1 MNRTMRVLSAVA
13 LIPLALT
20 AACGGG
26 DSSDSGSDG
35 AAAGT
40 VNYWLW
46 DANQQPAYE
55 KCATDFHTK
64 NPAIT
69 VKVTQK
75 GWDDYWTGIT
85 TGMVSGTAPDVF
97 TDHLAKFPEYMSKKQ
112 ILPIDDLVKK
122 DNIDTAIY
130 EDGLADLWVGNDG
143 KRYGL
148 PKDWDTIA
156 LFYNQT
162 LTDAAK
168 ITPEQM
174 NALVW
179 NPTDGGTYEK
189 AIAHLTVDK
198 NGKRGDEAGFDKNN
212 VKTYGLWMEGSGTG
226 YGQTQWSM
234 YTATNDWT
242 FTDKNPWGTKYN
254 YSDPK
259 FVETIKWWKGLADKG
274 YMPSFKAQKGVSWN
288 DALAAGK
295 VATATNGSWMIG
307 AVFGTKGIKPAV
319 APTPIGP
326 NGKRASM
333 FNGLSD
339 SIFAGTKNKT
349 ASWEWVKY
357 LGSAACQDVIAE
369 AAVVFPAIKTSV
381 GIAETNFEKKG
392 IDVSAFT
399 TQVKDKTTFLFPIT
413 DHAADVDA
421 VMQPAMDA
429 AMSGTVDAAKLTAA
443 NTQVNGLFTP

>member
-1 MNRTMRVLSAVA
+1 MNRKMRVLSGMA
-13 LIPLALT
+13 LIPFALT
-20 AACGGG
+20 ACGGG
-26 DSSDSGSDG
+26 SGDAGSGD

-69 VKVTQK
+69 VKITQK

-97 TDHLAKFPEYMSKKQ
+97 TDHLAKFPDYMNKKQ
-112 ILPIDDLVKK
+112 ILPLDDLIEQDKV
-122 DNIDTAIY
+122 DTTIY
-130 EDGLADLWVGNDG
+130 EDGLAELWVGSDG

-156 LFYNQT
+156 LFYNKDM
-162 LTDAAK
+162 TDAAGL
-168 ITPEQM
+168 TPEQM
-174 NALVW
+174 GSLVW

-189 AIAHLTVDK
+189 AIARLTIDK
-198 NGKRGDEAGFDKNN
+198 KGKRGDEPGFDKAN
-212 VKTYGLWMEGSGTG
+212 VKTYGLWMENSGRSS
-226 YGQTQWSM
+226 GQTQWSM
-234 YTATNDWT
+234 YTATNDWQ

-254 YSDPK
+254 YGDPK
-259 FVETIKWWKGLADKG
+259 FIETIKWWKSLADKG
-274 YMPSFKAQKGVSWN
+274 YMPSFKAQVGTAWN
-288 DALAAGK
+288 DQLAAGK
-295 VATATNGSWMIG
+295 VAMATNGSWMIG
-307 AVFGTKGIKPAV
+307 SVFGAKGITPAV

-339 SIFAGTKNKT
+339 SIYAGTKNKT

-357 LGSAACQDVIAE
+357 LASAACQDVV
-369 AAVVFPAIKTSV
+369 AASGVVFPAIKTSV
-381 GIAETNFEKKG
+381 PIAEATFKEKN

-399 TQVKDKTTFLFPIT
+399 IQVKEKTTFLFPIT
-413 DHAADVDA
+413 DHAADIEA
-421 VMQPAMDA
+421 VMQPVMDA
-429 AMSGTVDAAKLTAA
+429 AMTGTVDDAALVAA
-443 NTQVNGLFTP
+443 NEQVNSLFK

>member
-1 MNRTMRVLSAVA
+1 MNRKMRVLAGMA
-13 LIPLALT
+13 LLPLAIT
-20 AACGGG
+20 ACSGG
-26 DSSDSGSDG
+26 SSGSGSGD

-46 DANQQPAYE
+46 DSNQQPMYE
-55 KCATDFHTK
+55 QCAADFHTK

-69 VKVTQK
+69 VKITQK

-97 TDHLAKFPEYMSKKQ
+97 TDHLAKYPDYMSKKQ
-112 ILPIDDLVKK
+112 ILPLDDLIEK
-122 DNIDTAIY
+122 DKVDTTIY

-156 LFYNQT
+156 LFYNKK
-162 LTDAAK
+162 LTDAADL
-168 ITPEQM
+168 TPEQM
-174 NALVW
+174 GSLAW

-198 NGKRGDEAGFDKNN
+198 NGKRGDEPGFDKTK

-234 YTATNDWT
+234 YTASDDWK

-254 YSDPK
+254 YADPK

-274 YMPSFKAQKGVSWN
+274 YMPSFKAQKGAAWS
-288 DALAAGK
+288 DQLAAGH
-295 VATATNGSWMIG
+295 VAMATNGSWMIG
-307 AVFGTKGIKPAV
+307 PVFDAKGITPAV

-339 SIFAGTKNKT
+339 SIYAGTKNKT

-357 LGSAACQDVIAE
+357 LASPACQDVVAN
-369 AAVVFPAIKTSV
+369 AAVVFPAIKSATPT
-381 GIAETNFEKKG
+381 AEAKFKEKG

-399 TQVKDKTTFLFPIT
+399 VQVKDKTTFLYPIT
-413 DHAADVDA
+413 EHAADVEA

-429 AMSGTVDAAKLTAA
+429 AMTGTVDQAALTTA
-443 NTQVNGLFTP
+443 NNQVNGLFTQ

>member
-1 MNRTMRVLSAVA
+1 MNRNMRLLAGLA
-13 LIPLALT
+13 LIPFVVT
-20 AACGGG
+20 ACGGG
-26 DSSDSGSDG
+26 SGDSESGG
-35 AAAGT
+35 AAKGT

-46 DANQQPAYE
+46 DANQQPVYE
-55 KCATDFHTK
+55 KCATDFHAK

-75 GWDDYWTGIT
+75 GWDDYWSGIT

-97 TDHLAKFPEYMSKKQ
+97 TDHLAKFPDYMNKKQ
-112 ILPIDDLVKK
+112 ILPLDEFIEK
-122 DNIDTAIY
+122 DKIDTTIY
-130 EDGLADLWVGNDG
+130 EDGLAELWVGNDG

-156 LFYNQT
+156 LFYNKK
-162 LTDAAK
+162 LTDAAGL
-168 ITPEQM
+168 TPEQM
-174 NALVW
+174 GALAW

-198 NGKRGDEAGFDKNN
+198 NGKRGDEAGFDKTK

-226 YGQTQWSM
+226 PGQTQWSM
-234 YTATNDWT
+234 YTATTDWQ

-254 YSDPK
+254 YADPK

-274 YMPSFKAQKGVSWN
+274 YMPSFKAQKGAQWS
-288 DALAAGK
+288 DQLAAGN
-295 VATATNGSWMIG
+295 VAMATNGSWMIG
-307 AVFGTKGIKPAV
+307 AVFGTKGITPAV

-339 SIFAGTKNKT
+339 SIYAGTKNKT
-349 ASWEWVKY
+349 AAWEWVKY
-357 LGSAACQDVIAE
+357 LASPACQDVVAD

-381 GIAETNFEKKG
+381 PIAEAKFKEKN

-399 TQVKDKTTFLFPIT
+399 VHLKDKTTFLFPIT
-413 DHAADVDA
+413 DHGADVEA
-421 VMQPAMDA
+421 IMQPAMDA
-429 AMSGTVDAAKLTAA
+429 AMTGTVDAAALVAA
-443 NTQVNGLFTP
+443 NNQVNALFAQ